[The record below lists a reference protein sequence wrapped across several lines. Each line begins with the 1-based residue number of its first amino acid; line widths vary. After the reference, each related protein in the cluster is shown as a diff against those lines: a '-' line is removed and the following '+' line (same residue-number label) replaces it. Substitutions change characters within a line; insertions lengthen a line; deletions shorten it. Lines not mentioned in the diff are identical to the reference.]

1 MRRTTCVRL
10 VATGLVLAL
19 SSSPVLAQQTQTPAQ
34 EKAKAEASAAA
45 AAYSGAVEPEARA
58 ALDRM
63 GTALR
68 QLSGFTIHSD
78 VTSEMVL
85 DDGQKIQSGG
95 TVDFTV
101 QRPNGLKIVMASDR
115 QKREIYYNGKTVT
128 IFSPALGYYGTFD
141 APDTIG
147 LMLDAADRKF
157 GLELPLADL
166 FKFGTDQTMTER
178 IKSGFVV
185 GSETI
190 GGQMCVH
197 YAFRQEQVDWQ
208 VWIRKDE
215 TALPCKIVIT
225 TTSDTSM
232 PQYTSVMTWNTQA
245 TPDPATFSFTP
256 PADAK
261 KITVAEVK
269 TAGQ

>member
-1 MRRTTCVRL
+1 M
-10 VATGLVLAL
+10 AAGLAL
-19 SSSPVLAQQTQTPAQ
+19 AVSTTPIIAQQTQTPARA
-34 EKAKAEASAAA
+34 KAKADISAAA
-45 AAYSGAVEPEARA
+45 AANAGGVEPEARA

-68 QLSGFTIHSD
+68 QLTGFTIHSD
-78 VTSEMVL
+78 FTTELVL
-85 DDGQKIQSGG
+85 DDGQKIQNGG
-95 TVDFTV
+95 TTDFTV
-101 QRPNGLKIVMASDR
+101 MRPNGLKIVVASDR

-141 APDTIG
+141 APETIG

-166 FKFGTDQTMTER
+166 FKFGTDQTLTER

-190 GGQMCVH
+190 GGKMCVH
-197 YAFRQEQVDWQ
+197 YAFRQESVDWQ
-208 VWIRKDE
+208 IWIRKDE
-215 TALPCKIVIT
+215 TALPCKMVIT
-225 TTSDTSM
+225 TTSDSSM

-245 TPDPATFSFTP
+245 SPDASTFNFTP

-269 TAGQ
+269 DAGQ

>member
-1 MRRTTCVRL
+1 MRRTACFRL
-10 VATGLVLAL
+10 AAAGLAL
-19 SSSPVLAQQTQTPAQ
+19 AVSSTPLLAQQTPARA
-34 EKAKAEASAAA
+34 KAKAEASAAA
-45 AAYSGAVEPEARA
+45 AAYATAVEPEARA

-68 QLSGFTIHSD
+68 QLTGFTIHSD

-101 QRPNGLKIVMASDR
+101 MRPSGLKIVMASDR
-115 QKREIYYNGKTVT
+115 QKREIYYNGKTLT
-128 IFSPALGYYGTFD
+128 IFSPALGYYGTVD

-147 LMLDAADRKF
+147 LMLDAVDRKF
-157 GLELPLADL
+157 GVELPLADL
-166 FKFGTDQTMTER
+166 FTFGTDQAMTAR

-197 YAFRQEQVDWQ
+197 YAFRQENVDWQ
-208 VWIRKDE
+208 IWIRKDE
-215 TALPCKIVIT
+215 SALPCKMVIT

-232 PQYTSVMTWNTQA
+232 PQYTALLTWNTQA
-245 TPDPATFSFTP
+245 TPDASTFNFTP
-256 PADAK
+256 PTDAK

-269 TAGQ
+269 AGK